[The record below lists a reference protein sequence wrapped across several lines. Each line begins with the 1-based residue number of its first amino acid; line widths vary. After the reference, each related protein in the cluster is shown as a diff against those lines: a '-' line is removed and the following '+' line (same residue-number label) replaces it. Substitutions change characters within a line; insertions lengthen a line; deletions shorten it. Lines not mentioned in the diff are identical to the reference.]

1 MTAGP
6 LVQTF
11 SLPSSTPA
19 ERPYTTLLNSTQFA
33 RNNFQPRKREW
44 RRTISPQE
52 TTVAL
57 RWNLQKYWGY
67 SDFRH
72 PQEQVCENAMRG
84 CNMIVVAPTG
94 LGKSICFQLPAI
106 TIEHG
111 VTIVVSPLV
120 SLMEDQLRGLHRKG
134 IRAEMLGEKITDAKL
149 AEIRKEMR
157 LGHPTI
163 RLLYVTPESLLSPR
177 HKAMFDKTYEQRQ
190 MARLVVDE
198 AHVISEWGLDFR
210 PRYREIGDFLQR
222 YRGLPVTALTA
233 SATQEVRND
242 IIKSLNIRPGYGQ
255 WVMPFNR
262 RNLYYEV
269 RYQGRG
275 SEEDA
280 EQYEDQK
287 STVEEIADFIEGYK
301 PRANAKNAANGILR
315 QCVTGIVYCRTT
327 KDCENVSAF
336 LGDRG
341 IKSRPYYKAR
351 GNEANRITLE
361 AWNDGMIECI
371 VATIAFGMGI
381 DQPHVRY
388 VIHYDMP
395 KSFEGYYQ
403 ETGRAGRDGHN
414 SHCILFYSREDAKKV
429 RWQHEM
435 NRQKKRKHG
444 AEEDPENTMSPVNSF
459 KSLQHFLETTGKC
472 RHVGICQY
480 FGERIDVSSQRS
492 QLEYC
497 EGMCDVCTSGKTVAA
512 RALQLS
518 EGVEIASQPDIRPV
532 EEIVPLPPSP
542 EPLDA
547 ISEEGSIAGSFGGF
561 DLDNDDEEFAFSED
575 EDKGPAPKPLFPSP
589 IAPQKPASPISP
601 VPPPQATLPPA
612 TIGKKATPLSNT
624 HTPIVAATSSHES
637 SPSTL
642 HGSSTTL
649 PSAPTTSSGG
659 LGIPVSMTPRLRRDI
674 SSEAIIP
681 VPERVF
687 QPIRH
692 RDISQYTPTRPSSSD
707 ARQAIA
713 GPGPTT
719 VNAAHAASKQQQQL
733 KRRREPSPAKRDMIT
748 PVRGVTYLNDS
759 EEGTG
764 SELKLN
770 KEQRMKAERM
780 LNSVDPVR
788 GNGPYECYNNTP
800 TNSKIRKISS
810 ARNTFKPPLFEAP
823 HKVRCDL
830 IQKPFRE
837 KGVNEMV
844 DALKV
849 GLAKGDLAKKVLK
862 HWGRREH
869 SLQRMKMLHDVAALL
884 EHEIADQSRNDPP
897 GYQSRIAEF
906 KSATKFFRSPDLV
919 QILIEDAF
927 GEFEDMRE
935 RPEVGHLRAL
945 EKCMRGYRAGP

>member
-1 MTAGP
+1 MTAGT

-19 ERPYTTLLNSTQFA
+19 ERPYTTLINSTQFA

-72 PQEQVCENAMRG
+72 PQDQVCENAMRG

-120 SLMEDQLRGLHRKG
+120 SLMEDQLRGLHKKG
-134 IRAEMLGEKITDAKL
+134 IRAEMLGEKITDDKL
-149 AEIRKEMR
+149 TEIRKEMR
-157 LGHPTI
+157 LGHPKI

-177 HKAMFDKTYEQRQ
+177 HKGMFDKTHEQKQ

-233 SATQEVRND
+233 SATAEVRND
-242 IIKSLNIRPGYGQ
+242 IIKSLNIQPGYGQ

-280 EQYEDQK
+280 EQDEDRK
-287 STVEEIADFIEGYK
+287 TAVEEIADFIQGYRPQAK
-301 PRANAKNAANGILR
+301 AKNAANGIVR
-315 QCVTGIVYCRTT
+315 PCVTGIVYCRTT
-327 KDCENVSAF
+327 KDCENVSSF
-336 LGDRG
+336 LGEQG

-351 GNEANRITLE
+351 GTEANRITLE

-414 SHCILFYSREDAKKV
+414 SHCIIFYSREDAQKV
-429 RWQHEM
+429 RRQHEM
-435 NRQKKRKHG
+435 NQQKKRKHG

-459 KSLQHFLETTGKC
+459 KSLQHFLETTRRC
-472 RHVGICQY
+472 RHIGICQY
-480 FGERIDVSSQRS
+480 FGEKIDVSSQKS

-497 EGMCDVCTSGKTVAA
+497 EGMCDVCTSGRTVAT

-542 EPLDA
+542 EVLDV
-547 ISEEGSIAGSFGGF
+547 ISEEGSVAGSFDGF
-561 DLDNDDEEFAFSED
+561 DLGDGEDFAFSED
-575 EDKGPAPKPLFPSP
+575 EDRGPAPKPLFPSLVQP
-589 IAPQKPASPISP
+589 ENFASPLAPQLPNP
-601 VPPPQATLPPA
+601 PPA
-612 TIGKKATPLSNT
+612 TVIRQTAPSPST
-624 HTPIVAATSSHES
+624 HTPIVAATSSHAS

-642 HGSSTTL
+642 HDSSTTL
-649 PSAPTTSSGG
+649 PSAATTSSGG
-659 LGIPVSMTPRLRRDI
+659 VAIPVSMTPRLLRDI
-674 SSEAIIP
+674 SSEAILP
-681 VPERVF
+681 APERVF

-692 RDISQYTPTRPSSSD
+692 RDVSQYTPTRSS
-707 ARQAIA
+707 ATAIA
-713 GPGPTT
+713 GPGPST
-719 VNAAHAASKQQQQL
+719 VSAAHAANRQMQ
-733 KRRREPSPAKRDMIT
+733 KRRREPSPPKREMIT
-748 PVRGVTYLNDS
+748 PVRGVTYLDNS

-764 SELKLN
+764 SELKLS

-780 LNSVDPVR
+780 LNSVDPAR

-800 TNSKIRKISS
+800 TNNKIRKISS

-837 KGVNEMV
+837 KGVSEMI

-849 GLAKGDLAKKVLK
+849 GLAKGDLAKKVLR

-869 SLQRMKMLHDVAALL
+869 SLQRMKMLHDVAAVL

-897 GYQSRIAEF
+897 GYQRRINEF

-927 GEFEDMRE
+927 GEFDDMRE

-945 EKCMRGYRAGP
+945 EKCMRAYR

>member
-1 MTAGP
+1 MSAGS

-19 ERPYTTLLNSTQFA
+19 ERPYTTLINSTQFA

-94 LGKSICFQLPAI
+94 LGKSICFQLPAT

-120 SLMEDQLRGLHRKG
+120 SLMEDQLRGLHKKG

-157 LGHPTI
+157 LGHPKI

-198 AHVISEWGLDFR
+198 VSLATSEWGLDFR

-242 IIKSLNIRPGYGQ
+242 IIKSLNIQPGYGQ

-275 SEEDA
+275 SEEDV
-280 EQYEDQK
+280 EQDEEKK
-287 STVEEIADFIEGYK
+287 STVEEIADFIEQYK
-301 PRANAKNAANGILR
+301 PQAKARNVANGILR
-315 QCVTGIVYCRTT
+315 PCVTGIVYCRTT
-327 KDCENVSAF
+327 KDCENVSAY

-361 AWNDGMIECI
+361 AWNDGMVECI

-429 RWQHEM
+429 RWHHEM
-435 NRQKKRKHG
+435 NQQKKRKHG
-444 AEEDPENTMSPVNSF
+444 AEEDPENAMSPVNSF
-459 KSLQHFLETTGKC
+459 KSLQHFLEATGKC

-480 FGERIDVSSQRS
+480 FGEKIDVSSQRS

-497 EGMCDVCTSGKTVAA
+497 EGMCDVCTSGNTVAN

-518 EGVEIASQPDIRPV
+518 EGVDIASQPDIRPV

-547 ISEEGSIAGSFGGF
+547 ISEEGSFTGSFDGF
-561 DLDNDDEEFAFSED
+561 DLNGDEEYAFSED
-575 EDKGPAPKPLFPSP
+575 EDTGPAPKPLFPSLA
-589 IAPQKPASPISP
+589 IAEN
-601 VPPPQATLPPA
+601 
-612 TIGKKATPLSNT
+612 PLSPLPAPPSEPPT
-624 HTPIVAATSSHES
+624 TMRGKSTPPSTTRTPIVAATSSHAS
-637 SPSTL
+637 SPHTL
-642 HGSSTTL
+642 HGSSITL
-649 PSAPTTSSGG
+649 PSAASTSSGG
-659 LGIPVSMTPRLRRDI
+659 ANIPVSMTPKLQRDI
-674 SSEAIIP
+674 SSEALLP
-681 VPERVF
+681 ASERVL
-687 QPIRH
+687 QPIRR
-692 RDISQYTPTRPSSSD
+692 RDISQYTPTRPSLTVTS
-707 ARQAIA
+707 
-713 GPGPTT
+713 GPGPST
-719 VNAAHAASKQQQQL
+719 VNAARAAERQEQ
-733 KRRREPSPAKRDMIT
+733 KRRREASSPKREFIT
-748 PVRGVTYLNDS
+748 PIRGVTYLDNS

-770 KEQRMKAERM
+770 KEQRMKAERL

-788 GNGPYECYNNTP
+788 GSGPYECYNNTP
-800 TNSKIRKISS
+800 TSNKIRKISS
-810 ARNTFKPPLFEAP
+810 ARNTFKPPLHEAP
-823 HKVRCDL
+823 RKVRCDL

-837 KGVNEMV
+837 KGVNEMI

-849 GLAKGDLAKKVLK
+849 GLAKGDLAKKVLR

-884 EHEIADQSRNDPP
+884 EHER
-897 GYQSRIAEF
+897 RIAEF

-919 QILIEDAF
+919 QILIHDAF
-927 GEFEDMRE
+927 AEFDDMRE

-945 EKCMRGYRAGP
+945 EKCMREYRAAEW